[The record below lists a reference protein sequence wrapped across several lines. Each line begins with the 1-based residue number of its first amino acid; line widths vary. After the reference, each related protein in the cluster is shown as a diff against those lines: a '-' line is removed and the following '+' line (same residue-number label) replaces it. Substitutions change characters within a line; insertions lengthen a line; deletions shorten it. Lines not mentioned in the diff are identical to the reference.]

1 MRVLVIDDEEQDI
14 LLLREMLARVDG
26 LVTITTTDPRRASE
40 LFQQHRPDLVLVDLH
55 MGDTDGVALMESL
68 QGLVAEH
75 DFVPMVVMSAH
86 GDAEARE
93 RVLEAGGHDLLTKPL
108 EVAEVVLRTRNL
120 LRTRSLHLHVESQRA
135 ALAMQLH
142 HHETRER
149 AGDHHKRE
157 ATERIQSVLD
167 RHAITIAFQPIADLR
182 SGQVVGLEALSRF
195 DAEPRRGPDRWFAEA
210 AEVGLGGELELAA
223 IELALSKL
231 EAVPA
236 DMFLSVNISPQYIPE
251 GLLESALSGRDAHRV
266 VIELTEHAKV
276 DDYAPL
282 LDAVS
287 KLKARGVRVAVDDA
301 GAGFASLQHI
311 LRLGPDLIKLDLS
324 LTRDIDADPV
334 RRALASSLVTFAF
347 DVGAEIVA
355 EGIET
360 SSEQEALRALGVG
373 MGQGFHLARPGPL
386 PAPANVA
393 APGGSERP

>member
-1 MRVLVIDDEEQDI
+1 MRVLIVDDEERDI
-14 LLLREMLARVDG
+14 LLLQEMLARVDG
-26 LVTITTTDPRRASE
+26 LVTITTTDPRRAPE
-40 LFQQHRPDLVLVDLH
+40 LFREHRPDLVLLDLH
-55 MGDTDGVALMESL
+55 MGETDGVELMERL

-86 GDAEARE
+86 SDADARE
-93 RVLEAGGHDLLTKPL
+93 RVLEAGAHDLLSKPL

-149 AGDHHKRE
+149 VGDQHRRE
-157 ATERIQSVLD
+157 ATGRIRSVLD
-167 RHAITIAFQPIADLR
+167 RHAISIAFQPIADLR

-210 AEVGLGGELELAA
+210 SEVGLGAELELEA
-223 IELALSKL
+223 IELALRKL
-231 EAVPA
+231 DAVPEE
-236 DMFLSVNISPQYIPE
+236 MFLSVNISPQYLAE
-251 GLLESALSGRDAHRV
+251 GLLESALVGRDAHRV
-266 VIELTEHAKV
+266 VVELTEHAKV
-276 DDYAPL
+276 DDYGPL

-287 KLKARGVRVAVDDA
+287 RLKARGVRAAVDDA

-386 PAPANVA
+386 PAPENVSTV
-393 APGGSERP
+393 GED